1 MLRSLCQ
8 SGLSF
13 IRETVNS
20 LQNLID
26 PPLVVLLYHRV
37 CDLSDDPFQLAVS
50 PDNFRAQLR
59 YLKNNWPITRLK
71 DISPYRGKLS
81 VAISFDDG
89 YADNLLYALPILEE
103 LEVPATFFITSGYL
117 DSGNEFW
124 WDFLERIAPLSRY
137 NTAEKLKLHGMLKGM
152 SPLERKQHMEHL
164 RDLFGYSEE
173 CRESH
178 RPLAISELQRLA
190 ASNWADIGAHGVSHT
205 AFSSLSITAQ
215 LDEMRSS
222 RECLQQLLQKEIELF
237 SYPFGGKNDFTADSV
252 FCCKEAGFSAAY
264 LNIPGQAHRW
274 TNPHKLPRNI
284 VRNWPVEVFAQQ
296 MNRFWTV

>member
-8 SGLSF
+8 TGLSF
-13 IRETVNS
+13 VRGTVNS
-20 LQNLID
+20 LQNLVD

-50 PDNFRAQLR
+50 PDNFRNQLK
-59 YLKNNWPITRLK
+59 YLKDNWPIIRLK
-71 DISPYRGKLS
+71 DIPSYRGEQA
-81 VAISFDDG
+81 VAVSFDDG
-89 YADNLLYALPILEE
+89 YADNLIYALPILEE
-103 LEVPATFFITSGYL
+103 FEVPATFFITSGYL
-117 DSGNEFW
+117 DSNKEFW
-124 WDFLERIAPLSRY
+124 WDYLEGIALLSRY
-137 NTAEKLKLHGMLKGM
+137 DTAEQVKLHGMLKGM
-152 SPLERKQHMEHL
+152 APLEREQHIKHL
-164 RDLFGYSEE
+164 CDLSGYSKK

-178 RPLAISELQRLA
+178 RPLAKSELQCLA

-205 AFSSLSITAQ
+205 AFSSLSNTAQ

-222 RECLQQLLQKEIELF
+222 RECLQLLLQKEIDLF

-252 FCCKEAGFSAAY
+252 LCCKEAGFSSAY
-264 LNIPGQAHRW
+264 LNIPGQVHSW
-274 TNPHKLPRNI
+274 TNPCKLPRNL